1 MENRLERF
9 VQDCMET
16 ARHVA
21 QIFVEYKMEA
31 AGGGVRWAHRRILEE
46 QMQWSAARQR
56 FGELCSRA
64 AFNLVVEAGVR
75 AVAADAGDMEH
86 EAQQPWTLAC
96 AGKTLKAEAERLKE
110 NVRHLQ
116 QHVELLRGAP
126 GVANLQ
132 NEMQQLVRDY
142 LQNKVQ
148 NGEHAAALQNN
159 DRGLY
164 TTAVAFLSRELPEPV
179 Q

>member
-1 MENRLERF
+1 MERLE
-9 VQDCMET
+9 QDGMET

-31 AGGGVRWAHRRILEE
+31 ASGGVRWAHRRILEE
-46 QMQWSAARQR
+46 QMQWPAARQR
-56 FGELCSRA
+56 FGELCSKA

-86 EAQQPWTLAC
+86 EADQPWTLAS
-96 AGKTLKAEAERLKE
+96 AGKALKAEAERLKA

-126 GVANLQ
+126 AVENLQ
-132 NEMQQLVRDY
+132 VEMQRLMHNY
-142 LQNKVQ
+142 LELKVQ
-148 NGEHAAALQNN
+148 QGEHAAALQMN
-159 DRGLY
+159 DRALY

>member
-1 MENRLERF
+1 MENRLERL
-9 VQDCMET
+9 VQDGMET

-75 AVAADAGDMEH
+75 GVAADVADMEY
-86 EAQQPWTLAC
+86 EADQPWTLAS
-96 AGKTLKAEAERLKE
+96 AGKALKDEAERLKR

-132 NEMQQLVRDY
+132 GEMQRLMHDY
-142 LQNKVQ
+142 LQVKAQ
-148 NGEHAAALQNN
+148 QGEHAAALQIH
-159 DRGLY
+159 DTGLY
-164 TTAVAFLSRELPEPV
+164 ATAVALPEPV

>member
-1 MENRLERF
+1 
-9 VQDCMET
+9 
-16 ARHVA
+16 
-21 QIFVEYKMEA
+21 MEA
-31 AGGGVRWAHRRILEE
+31 AAGGVRWAHRRILEE

-86 EAQQPWTLAC
+86 EAQQPWTLAS
-96 AGKTLKAEAERLKE
+96 AGKALKAEAERLKA

-126 GVANLQ
+126 AVENLQ
-132 NEMQQLVRDY
+132 VAMQGLMHDY
-142 LQNKVQ
+142 LELKVQ
-148 NGEHAAALQNN
+148 QGEHAAALQMNE
-159 DRGLY
+159 RELY